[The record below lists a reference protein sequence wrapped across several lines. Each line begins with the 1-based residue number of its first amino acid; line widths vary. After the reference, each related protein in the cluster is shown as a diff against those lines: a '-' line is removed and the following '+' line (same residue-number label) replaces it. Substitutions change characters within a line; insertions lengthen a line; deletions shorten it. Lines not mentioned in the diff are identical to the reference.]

1 MSVPGRP
8 LSSVLADARGLVVQR
23 LVPGSDPDRPDSSD
37 PVVTGVVLDSREVV
51 DGSLFFCVRGAHRDG
66 HEFAGA
72 AVDAGAAVLVVD
84 HELDLGGRAAAQV
97 VVDDTRWA
105 MGSLSAAFY
114 GNPTDSLEMVGITGT
129 NGKTTIVHIL
139 ECALSAL
146 GWRTG
151 AIGTLSG
158 VHTTPEA
165 PELQRRLAAFRDEG
179 RTAVAMEVSSHALAL
194 DRVVG
199 VRFRVGVFTYLGR
212 DHLDLHG
219 TQERYFAAK
228 ARLFEAVSTAH
239 GVVNIDDVHGRLLVD
254 AATIPMTPYSLADV
268 TDVSVG
274 PFDHSYRWRDVTVRV
289 GLGGRFNV
297 MNSLAAATTLEQLGW
312 TPVEIVTALA
322 QTTPVRG
329 RFEPVIAGQPFAV
342 VVDYAHTPDALTE
355 VLTAAREIAP
365 GHRIMVVFGCGGDRD
380 REKRPQMGEAAASV
394 ADLVVV
400 TSDNPRS
407 EDPGAI
413 INDIIEGV
421 PAHYRGRIA
430 VEPDRRQA
438 IAVALRAA
446 GPGDVVVI
454 AGKGHET
461 TQTFRTTVTPF
472 DDGAVA
478 RDLLET
484 ML

>member
-1 MSVPGRP
+1 MSVPRRP
-8 LSSVLADARGLVVQR
+8 LSSVLADARGLVVRR
-23 LVPGSDPDRPDSSD
+23 LVPGTGTDPSDGDSD
-37 PVVTGVVLDSREVV
+37 PVVTGVVLDSREVAA
-51 DGSLFFCVRGAHRDG
+51 GSMFFCVRGAHRDG

-84 HELDLGGRAAAQV
+84 HELDLGGRAVQV

-105 MGSLSAAFY
+105 MGSLSAALY
-114 GNPTDSLEMVGITGT
+114 GNPSDSLDVVGVTGT

-146 GWRTG
+146 GRRTG

-158 VHTTPEA
+158 AYTTPEA

-179 RTAVAMEVSSHALAL
+179 CTAVAMEVSSHALAL

-199 VRFRVGVFTYLGR
+199 VRFRVGIFTYLGR
-212 DHLDLHG
+212 DHLDLHE

-228 ARLFEAVSTAH
+228 ARLFEAVSTEH
-239 GVVNIDDVHGRLLVD
+239 GVVNIDDIHGRLLVD
-254 AATIPMTPYSLADV
+254 AATIPMTPYTLAAVSEV
-268 TDVSVG
+268 TVDS
-274 PFDHSYRWRDVTVRV
+274 FEHSYLWRNVTVRV

-297 MNSLAAATTLEQLGW
+297 MNSLAAATALEQLGW
-312 TPVEIVTALA
+312 APAEVAAALA
-322 QTTPVRG
+322 TTTPVRG
-329 RFEPVIAGQPFAV
+329 RFEPVTAGQPFAV

-355 VLTAAREIAP
+355 VLAAAREIAP
-365 GHRIMVVFGCGGDRD
+365 GHRVAVVFGCGGDRD
-380 REKRPQMGEAAASV
+380 RDKRPQMGAAASAG

-407 EDPGAI
+407 EDPEAI
-413 INDIIEGV
+413 INDIIAGV
-421 PAHYRGRIA
+421 PADYRGHIA

-472 DDGAVA
+472 DDRAAA